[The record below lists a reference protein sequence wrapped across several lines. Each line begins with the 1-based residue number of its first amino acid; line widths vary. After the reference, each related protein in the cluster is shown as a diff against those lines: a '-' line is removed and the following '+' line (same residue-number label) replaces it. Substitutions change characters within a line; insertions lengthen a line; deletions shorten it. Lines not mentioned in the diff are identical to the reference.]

1 MLGTGASPNERGPR
15 RATWLIVNLVFV
27 LIIGTCV
34 VGGYL
39 LIRGSEG
46 NNYPDAWD
54 TRIAPFAEIV
64 EDERGL
70 EFDHPIYVDF
80 LSVKEFQKQVSS
92 DEEDLTAEE
101 RKEIE
106 QSTGMMRA
114 VGLLEGKVDLF
125 KSSNKLAKV
134 GTLGYYSYEDER
146 IRIRGERLTPAVQ
159 STLVHE
165 LTHALQDQHFDLGA
179 RFKALE
185 NDEGAASSSYRAV
198 VEGDARRI
206 ESAWAKSL
214 RKKGR
219 AALERSEAAQARR
232 YKSQSSDIPE
242 ILQTFIG
249 APYLFGEATL
259 ALAVAED
266 GDEAVNRLFAKPPTT
281 DEHLLN
287 PWTLEDRELQLTVPK
302 PELADGEKKF
312 DSGTFGATTWLFMLA
327 ERVPPT
333 KALDAVD
340 GWGGDSY
347 VGFERDGV
355 TCVRTNYQGDTK
367 RDLTEMEDAL
377 RSWISEQPKGKA
389 EVQLDGS
396 TLVFES
402 CDPGTGSS
410 VGRHASQDVMGL
422 AISRTYLSTALVDA
436 GEEFARCASN
446 RLVHT
451 FTVKQLND
459 PTIRD
464 KVPAAVAPCRE
475 A

>member
-1 MLGTGASPNERGPR
+1 MLGTGASPNEREPR

-125 KSSNKLAKV
+125 ESSNKLAKV

-312 DSGTFGATTWLFMLA
+312 DSGTFGATDLA
-327 ERVPPT
+327 VHAGRARPPDEGSRRRRR
-333 KALDAVD
+333 L
-340 GWGGDSY
+340 GWRLLRRFRARRSDLRPDELPGRHQAGPH
-347 VGFERDGV
+347 RDGGHPAV
-355 TCVRTNYQGDTK
+355 LDLRAAQGQGRGSAGRQHAGVRVVRSGHPARPSAATPRRTSWVWPYPAPTSPRPCSTPG
-367 RDLTEMEDAL
+367 RSSPDARRTGWST
-377 RSWISEQPKGKA
+377 RS
-389 EVQLDGS
+389 
-396 TLVFES
+396 
-402 CDPGTGSS
+402 
-410 VGRHASQDVMGL
+410 R
-422 AISRTYLSTALVDA
+422 
-436 GEEFARCASN
+436 
-446 RLVHT
+446 
-451 FTVKQLND
+451 
-459 PTIRD
+459 
-464 KVPAAVAPCRE
+464 
-475 A
+475 